1 MYKMAALLPSKAA
14 TRKQIDTTIIVIIGH
29 AHAFIE
35 GTPSKS
41 AFQRYADTVHVYNT
55 HGDKAS
61 QHYKQ

>member
-14 TRKQIDTTIIVIIGH
+14 TRKQIDTTIGH

-41 AFQRYADTVHVYNT
+41 AFQRYADTVYNT